1 MKLEINVRA
10 VLGVLLLLL
19 ASCVPLMSQYLYHHS
34 GEWLHSADR
43 ESFGVNIAVFFATV
57 SVTTYLSTTSP
68 RS

>member
-43 ESFGVNIAVFFATV
+43 ESFGVKYRRVLRDGKRRRT
-57 SVTTYLSTTSP
+57 
-68 RS
+68 